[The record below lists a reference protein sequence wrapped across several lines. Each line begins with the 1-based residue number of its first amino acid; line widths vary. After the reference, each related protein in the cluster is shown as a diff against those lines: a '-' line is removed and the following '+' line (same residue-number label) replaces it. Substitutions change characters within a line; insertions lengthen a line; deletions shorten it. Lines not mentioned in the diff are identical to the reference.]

1 MTEQLIEANGVE
13 LCVETFGDPADAPI
27 LLVMGMGASML
38 WWDEGFCRLLAD
50 GGRFV
55 IRYDHRDT
63 GRSMAYEPGRPEYSS
78 AELIGD
84 VARILDGY
92 GIGAGHV
99 VGTSMGGAIAQLFAL
114 EFPRRVAS
122 LVLMSTSPAEPVDRE
137 LPGMTQDYERF
148 LGDSEI
154 DWTDPAAVVD
164 YVTADSRALS
174 GDRPFDEDAIR
185 ERATRDVERARNF
198 ASAQNHGLLA
208 DAEGGRERLH
218 SIGAPTLVIH
228 GTADPLFP
236 VEHGQALAA
245 EIPGARLI
253 TLEGAGHILDPA
265 DWETVV
271 EAILE
276 HTNAQR
282 AP

>member
-99 VGTSMGGAIAQLFAL
+99 AGTSMGGAIAQLFAL

-185 ERATRDVERARNF
+185 ERAMRDVERARNF

>member
-50 GGRFV
+50 SGRFV

>member
-1 MTEQLIEANGVE
+1 MADRIIDAKGVE
-13 LCVETFGDPADAPI
+13 LCAESFGDPADAPI
-27 LLVMGMGASML
+27 LLIMGMGASMI
-38 WWDEGFCRLLAD
+38 WWDEDFCRLLAD

-63 GRSMAYEPGRPEYSS
+63 GRSMSYEPGRPEYSS
-78 AELIGD
+78 ADLIGD

-92 GIGAGHV
+92 GIGAAHV
-99 VGTSMGGAIAQLFAL
+99 AGTSMGGAIAQLFAL

-137 LPGMTQDYERF
+137 LPGMTQDYQRF

-164 YVTADSRALS
+164 YVIADSRALS
-174 GDRPFDEDAIR
+174 GDRPFDEDGIR
-185 ERATRDVERARNF
+185 ERAVRDVERARNF
-198 ASAQNHGLLA
+198 ASAQNHALLA

-228 GTADPLFP
+228 GTADPMFP

-265 DWETVV
+265 DWETVA
-271 EAILE
+271 EAIL
-276 HTNAQR
+276 
-282 AP
+282 